1 MASTLRYNYQYSL
14 ILVSFLMS
22 KHPDCLII
30 GGGLIGMLT
39 ARELALAGLQVSLLE
54 RGETGRESS
63 WAGGGI
69 LSPLYPWR
77 YSDAVS
83 DLAQY
88 SQKVYPELVAA
99 LKDESGVDAQWTQSG
114 LLMPDCPDIE
124 SAQHWAKQYG
134 SDLQYIENDELTKV
148 APELSP
154 ALSQSGAVWMPK
166 VAQVRNP
173 RFASALRRSIDH
185 LGVQVLTNTTVKEIS
200 LHAGKV
206 EGVITTGGEQLLAD
220 KVVLASGAWS
230 AGLLENLG
238 LELPVSPVRG
248 QMLLY
253 KTQPDTVKR
262 IILNQD
268 RYVIPRRDG
277 RVLVGSTQEHTGFE
291 KQTTDAARE
300 ELSSEAQR
308 IIPALADF
316 PIEAHWAGLRPGSPD
331 GVPFIGA
338 CPEAEGLYLN
348 TGHFRNGVI
357 LGPASAA
364 LMASIILE
372 NKFDLSPLAYT
383 PTQTSP
389 AAQLVAG

>member
-1 MASTLRYNYQYSL
+1 
-14 ILVSFLMS
+14 MS

-39 ARELALAGLQVSLLE
+39 ARELALAGLQVCLLE
-54 RGETGRESS
+54 RGETGREST

-77 YSDAVS
+77 YRDAIS

-88 SQKVYPELVAA
+88 SQVVYPDLVQA
-99 LKDESGVDAQWTQSG
+99 LKDETGQDVEWTQSG
-114 LLMPDCPDIE
+114 LLMPDCPDVE
-124 SAQHWAKQYG
+124 LAKQWADRYG
-134 SDLQYIENDELTKV
+134 AELNYIENDELLSIAPALSTK
-148 APELSP
+148 
-154 ALSQSGAVWMPK
+154 LSQSGAIWMPK

-173 RFASALRRSIDH
+173 RFGSALRRSIDK
-185 LGVQVLTNTTVKEIS
+185 LGVTVLTNTEVREIT
-200 LHAGKV
+200 LGNRKV
-206 EGVITTGGEQLLAD
+206 EAVVTAAGERIVSNQ
-220 KVVLASGAWS
+220 VVVASGAWS
-230 AGLLENLG
+230 AGLLENVG
-238 LELPVSPVRG
+238 LELPVAPVRG

-253 KTQPDTVKR
+253 KANPDTLTR

-277 RVLVGSTQEHTGFE
+277 RVLVGSTLEHTGFE
-291 KQTTDAARE
+291 KQTTDTARLELAA
-300 ELSSEAQR
+300 EAVR
-308 IIPALADF
+308 IVPALADF

-338 CPEAEGLYLN
+338 CPDVEGLYLN

-364 LMASIILE
+364 MLASTLLGTA
-372 NKFDLSPLAYT
+372 FDLSSTAYA
-383 PTQTSP
+383 PIQDASAP
-389 AAQLVAG
+389 RLLVAE

>member
-1 MASTLRYNYQYSL
+1 MP
-14 ILVSFLMS
+14 

-54 RGETGRESS
+54 RGQTGRESS

-77 YSDAVS
+77 YNEAISA
-83 DLAQY
+83 LAHY
-88 SQKVYPELVAA
+88 SQAVYPDLVNA
-99 LKDESGVDAQWTQSG
+99 LMNETGLDVEWRQSG
-114 LLMPDCPDIE
+114 LLMPDCPDVELAIQWANQHDIE
-124 SAQHWAKQYG
+124 LHHIGHDDVVSM
-134 SDLQYIENDELTKV
+134 
-148 APELSP
+148 APELS
-154 ALSQSGAVWMPK
+154 ANVSKSGAVWMPQI
-166 VAQVRNP
+166 AQVRNP
-173 RFASALRRSIDH
+173 RIAAALRKSIEK
-185 LGVQVLTNTTVKEIS
+185 LGVKVLTNTEVKQIS

-206 EGVITTGGEQLLAD
+206 DGVTLVTGEKVLAD
-220 KVVLASGAWS
+220 RIVLANGAWS
-230 AGLLENLG
+230 AGLLENIG

-253 KTQPDTVKR
+253 KTPPEMIKH

-277 RVLVGSTQEHTGFE
+277 RVLVGSTLEYAGFE
-291 KQTTDAARE
+291 KQTTATARA
-300 ELSSEAQR
+300 ELEAEAQR
-308 IIPALADF
+308 IVPALADF

-338 CPEAEGLYLN
+338 CPEAQGLYLN
-348 TGHFRNGVI
+348 TGHFRYGVT

-364 LMASIILE
+364 MLTSIILE
-372 NKFDLSPLAYT
+372 TKFALSPTAYA
-383 PTQTSP
+383 PSQSASIP
-389 AAQLVAG
+389 RLVAGQ